1 MIGVLAGNR
10 AIQSPSPR
18 FEPDREPAT
27 KRPGDFLTSARIAV
41 EIRPP
46 FDKRAITIDHLC
58 HTHGDLEPF
67 DRERWRPAELIGLR
81 AIDVGRRQQLL
92 PDLPVPIEHIPDGA
106 NGVAGPAIFDPA
118 FAGAVDPDG
127 VVVEITNDFP
137 GIRRRSLDR
146 GAVIGPGHRDLAQ

>member
-58 HTHGDLEPF
+58 HTHGDPEPF

-92 PDLPVPIEHIPDGA
+92 GSAGADRAIPDRA
-106 NGVAGPAIFDPA
+106 NGVAGPAPA
-118 FAGAVDPDG
+118 FAGAADPDG